1 MTGTQHDITVFVFN
15 SQMNLKD
22 LGLLVRQ
29 TKGSCMVV
37 LPPEGVI
44 AVKDDVLRAWL
55 KELRSLHRDRTLIL
69 ACKDKHVAAIARRE
83 HWQIA
88 GTVRQLRLLVGR
100 HAHYAEALRTFSPS
114 SWRQQIRTRLQFI
127 GLLSLPKLRIWV
139 IFGSSVLVFLFT
151 FLKLLPSCTI
161 QIWPNQNSVNYTTNV
176 FLVASGATVSVP
188 VNRIHNL
195 PLHPLTVTL
204 DRTLTFDQVGK
215 NFTGTSSQV
224 DLTVF
229 NDGNEKFS
237 LRKGTRFSNQ
247 AGMIFRLKYDLILEP
262 HSKQQARA
270 IAAPLDLYGE
280 IIGKRGNV
288 PAGLKWDV
296 AALPE
301 NERAI
306 VYARNEKPGYGGT
319 TSYANI
325 VKKEDID
332 IARKKLE
339 QELLASAKQMVE
351 DERTMLNDAS
361 HSSLVQLNY
370 DDLTK
375 IEYKNFNLSES
386 FIGQNVSSIPLQGT
400 IAYTVLLYDDSDL
413 LHMLR
418 SEIEGHVSMDKV
430 LVEKSFTKS
439 NVDIRIVPPW
449 DDDFRWVKITADLNY
464 AEKFVLDSL
473 TPAGATFGK
482 NVRDSVAGKSVS
494 DAKRIINNLPEVSKV
509 EIKLWPPWATALP
522 TIPNNIAIVDM

>member
-1 MTGTQHDITVFVFN
+1 MTDQHDITVFVFDA
-15 SQMNLKD
+15 QMSLKD
-22 LGLLVRQ
+22 LGLSVRQ

-37 LPPEGVI
+37 LPPEGI
-44 AVKDDVLRAWL
+44 ESVKDDVMRAWL

-69 ACKDKHVAAIARRE
+69 ACKNKHIANIARRE

-88 GTVRQLRLLVGR
+88 STLRQLRLLIGK
-100 HAHYAEALRTFSPS
+100 HPQYAEALRTFSPS

-139 IFGSSVLVFLFT
+139 IFASSILVFLFA
-151 FLKLLPSCTI
+151 FFKLLPSCVI

-176 FLVASGATVSVP
+176 FLVSSGATVTVP

-195 PLHPLTVTL
+195 PLRPLTVTVE
-204 DRTLTFDQVGK
+204 RTLTFDQVGK
-215 NFTGTSSQV
+215 NFTGTASQV
-224 DLTVF
+224 DLTVY
-229 NDGNEKFS
+229 NDGDEKFS

-247 AGMIFRLKYDLILEP
+247 AGMIFRLKYDLILEART
-262 HSKQQARA
+262 KQVARA
-270 IAAPLDLYGE
+270 TAAPVDLYGE
-280 IIGKRGNV
+280 IIGVRGNV

-296 AALPE
+296 SALPE

-306 VYARNEKPGYGGT
+306 IYARNEKAGYGGT

-351 DERTMLNDAS
+351 DQRNEYNDMN

-386 FIGQNVSSIPLQGT
+386 FIGQNVSSIPVQGT
-400 IAYTVLLYDDSDL
+400 IAYTVLLYDDSQL
-413 LHMLR
+413 LKMLR
-418 SEIEGHVSMDKV
+418 SEIEGHVSTDKV
-430 LVEKSFTKS
+430 LVESSFSKS

-449 DDDFRWVKITADLNY
+449 DDDFKWVKITADLNY
-464 AEKFVLDSL
+464 AEKFVLGSL

-482 NVRDSVAGKSVS
+482 NLRDSAAGKSVS